1 MSVIYFD
8 TETTGLRDAEIC
20 QLSYV
25 VDNGV
30 ETYGKNFFFSVHSM
44 NPVAEAV
51 HGFSLE
57 ALEVLSHGLY
67 FKDSIEEF
75 DQDFRDA
82 ELIVAHN
89 ASFDIAMM
97 QGEYRRL
104 NREFSYNSYLCTMR
118 FMTPFM
124 KLRRNSGNGFK
135 YPSLSELAAC
145 YIKDYSL
152 VDDCVL
158 AFFGA
163 ECKFHDARYDAASL
177 YLAVRRAQYEIDP
190 LKEKLCS
197 SL

>member
-25 VDNGV
+25 VDNGIEV
-30 ETYGKNFFFSVHSM
+30 YGKNYFFCVHSM
-44 NPVAEAV
+44 NPAAQAV
-51 HGFSLE
+51 HGFSIE
-57 ALEVLSHGLY
+57 ALEVLSDGLS
-67 FKDSIEEF
+67 FADRIDEF
-75 DQDFRDA
+75 DKDFQDA

-89 ASFDIAMM
+89 ASFDISMM

-104 NREFSYNSYLCTMR
+104 NREFKYNSYLCTMR

-124 KLRRNSGNGFK
+124 QLRRSSGGGFK
-135 YPSLSELAAC
+135 YPSLSELTNC
-145 YIKDYSL
+145 YIKDFTL
-152 VDDCVL
+152 VDDYVR

-163 ECKFHDARYDAASL
+163 ECRFHDARYDAASL
-177 YLAVRRAQYEIDP
+177 YLAVKNAQAEIEC
-190 LKEKLCS
+190 LKEKVCS